1 MMINKFP
8 LGVRFGNL
16 DGAQAAMTKAGFVG
30 DKFTIEAKNVK
41 NDGRRGRP
49 AEGTTTQ
56 VFIPRRKY
64 SKQELSNWEKS

>member
-16 DGAQAAMTKAGFVG
+16 EGAQAAMTKAGFVG
-30 DKFTIEAKNVK
+30 DKFTIEVRTVK

-49 AEGTTTQ
+49 AKGATSQ

-64 SKQELSNWEKS
+64 SK